1 MRILTV
7 HGSPDPEGN
16 SGRLLQA
23 CIEGMKGVTGTEIE
37 SISVYDYKVAP
48 VWKDFLRD
56 VMQKTTDRVKDD
68 MPLLKEKMLKAD
80 IIVLATPVFWYQLS
94 GKMKLFVDR
103 WSDFINSDW
112 STGLKGKGLALLSTH
127 SGFNVINSSDF
138 LQMSMFA
145 TAQFLGMVWMGA
157 VGGRAEM
164 PWQWDDQTSL
174 AEAKLFGKKLAQGMN
189 MIGQRVL

>member
-16 SGRLLQA
+16 SGRLLKA
-23 CIEGMKGVTGTEIE
+23 CIEGMKEVSGTEVE
-37 SISVYDYKVAP
+37 SVNVYDYDVAP

-68 MPLLKEKMLKAD
+68 MPQLKEKMLKAD

-94 GKMKLFVDR
+94 GKLKLFVDR
-103 WSDFINSDW
+103 WSDFINPDW
-112 STGLKGKGLALLSTH
+112 STGLKGKGLVLLSTH

-164 PWQWDDQTSL
+164 PWQWDDRASL
-174 AEAKLFGKKLAQGMN
+174 TEAKLFGKKLAGGMN
-189 MIGQRVL
+189 MIGQKVL